1 VILSERPLSL
11 VIDKIAAMASS
22 NTRDAGVI
30 RRLMDPVGF
39 SITVEVA
46 FLSGSDYTTGFDD

>member
-22 NTRDAGVI
+22 NTRDAGI
-30 RRLMDPVGF
+30 LRRLMGAMSF
-39 SITVEVA
+39 SIAVEVA
-46 FLSGSDYTTGFDD
+46 FLSGSDYTIGFDD